1 MKFTIYQESRPGARP
16 NNQDRVAYSYTRESL
31 LLVVADGMGG
41 HLHGEIAAQI
51 AVQYIVESF
60 QRAAKPQIRDELMFL
75 SRCLSNAHAA
85 IQDYA
90 FDKSLSEAPRT
101 TIVAC
106 LVQNSVA
113 FWAHAGDSR
122 LYLIRRGRIVQQTRD
137 HSRLQMML
145 DQGLIDEEA
154 AARHP
159 ARNRIFSCLG
169 GTHSPQIEFSS
180 PVPLF
185 ANDLITICTDGV
197 WGNLTPDDFTEQL
210 SDANI
215 LDASPRLLDLAETHG
230 SVTCDNLSML
240 AMRWHDDYTEETP
253 SSVSTD
259 MMPADGITTKMEGF
273 VRTRGTETTGLSDDD
288 IERAISEINQA
299 IHKYSKFDTPK
310 S

>member
-31 LLVVADGMGG
+31 LMVVADGMGG

-51 AVQYIVESF
+51 AVQYITEAF
-60 QRAAKPQIRDELMFL
+60 HRAAKPQIQDELLFL
-75 SRCLSNAHAA
+75 SRCLGNAHAA

-90 FDKSLSEAPRT
+90 FDKRLPDAPRT

-106 LVQNSVA
+106 LIQNSVA

-169 GTHSPQIEFSS
+169 GTQSPQIEFSS

-185 ANDLITICTDGV
+185 TNDLITICTDGV
-197 WGNLTPDDFTEQL
+197 WGNLTPEDFTDRLGET
-210 SDANI
+210 NI
-215 LDASPRLLDLAETHG
+215 LESSPRLLDLAEAHG
-230 SVTCDNLSML
+230 GLTCDNLSML
-240 AMRWHDDYTEETP
+240 AMRWHDDYADAP
-253 SSVSTD
+253 SSTVSTD
-259 MMPADGITTKMEGF
+259 TMPLDGITTKMEGF
-273 VRTRGTETTGLSDDD
+273 VRGRPDTSSLSDSD
-288 IERAISEINQA
+288 IEKAIHEINLA
-299 IHKYSKFDTPK
+299 IQKYSKFDPGK
-310 S
+310 

>member
-16 NNQDRVAYSYTRESL
+16 NNQDRVAYSYTRDAL
-31 LLVVADGMGG
+31 LMVIADGMGG

-51 AVQYIVESF
+51 AVQYITESF
-60 QRAAKPQIRDELMFL
+60 QRNATPHVKDELLFL
-75 SRCLSNAHAA
+75 SRSLGNAHAA

-90 FDKSLSEAPRT
+90 FDKNLPEAPRT

-122 LYLIRRGRIVQQTRD
+122 LYLMRRGRTIQQTKD

-154 AARHP
+154 ALHHP

-169 GTHSPQIEFSS
+169 GSHSPQIEFSS

-185 ANDLITICTDGV
+185 ANDLIVMCTDGV
-197 WGNLTPDDFTEQL
+197 WGNLAPDEIL
-210 SDANI
+210 EKLADADV
-215 LDASPRLLDLAETHG
+215 LQASPKLMDRAEQNG
-230 SVTCDNLSML
+230 ALTCDNLSML
-240 AMRWHDDYTEETP
+240 ALRWHDDYVMEQATAISTEG
-253 SSVSTD
+253 
-259 MMPADGITTKMEGF
+259 MAADGITTKMEGF
-273 VRTRGTETTGLSDDD
+273 ARHRPPEGSNLSDAE
-288 IERAISEINQA
+288 IEKAIDEINLA
-299 IHKYSKFDTPK
+299 IKKFSRFDPGK
-310 S
+310 

>member
-1 MKFTIYQESRPGARP
+1 MKFTIYQESRPGGRP

-51 AVQYIVESF
+51 AVQYIIEAF
-60 QRAAKPQIRDELMFL
+60 QRAAKPVIQDELMFL
-75 SRCLSNAHAA
+75 SRCLGNAHAA

-90 FDKSLSEAPRT
+90 FDKNMPEAPRT

-106 LVQNSVA
+106 LIQNSVA

-122 LYLIRRGRIVQQTRD
+122 LYLIRRGRIAQQTKD

-145 DQGLIDEEA
+145 DQGLIDKEA

-169 GTHSPQIEFSS
+169 GSHSPQIEFSS

-185 ANDLITICTDGV
+185 ANDLIVICTDGV
-197 WGNLTPDDFTEQL
+197 WGNLSNEDFVERL
-210 SDANI
+210 GDADI
-215 LDASPRLLDLAETHG
+215 LQSSPRLLDAAERHG
-230 SVTCDNLSML
+230 GLTCDNLSML
-240 AMRWHDDYTEETP
+240 AMRWHDDYAEDAGP
-253 SSVSTD
+253 LISTAA
-259 MMPADGITTKMEGF
+259 MPDDGITTRMEGF
-273 VRTRGTETTGLSDDD
+273 GANRAADGGNLSDSD
-288 IERAISEINQA
+288 IEKAIDEINQA
-299 IHKYSKFDTPK
+299 IQKYSRFDPGK
-310 S
+310 

>member
-16 NNQDRVAYSYTRESL
+16 NNQDRVAYSYTRDAL
-31 LLVVADGMGG
+31 LMVIADGMGG

-60 QRAAKPQIRDELMFL
+60 QRAATPHVKDELLFL
-75 SRCLSNAHAA
+75 SRCLGNAHAA

-90 FDKSLSEAPRT
+90 FDKNLPEAPRT

-122 LYLIRRGRIVQQTRD
+122 LYLIRRGRTIQQTKD

-154 AARHP
+154 ALHHP
-159 ARNRIFSCLG
+159 SRNRIFSCLG
-169 GTHSPQIEFSS
+169 GSHSPQIEFSS

-185 ANDLITICTDGV
+185 SNDLIVMCTDGV
-197 WGNLTPDDFTEQL
+197 WGNLAPDEITERLAEADVLQ
-210 SDANI
+210 
-215 LDASPRLLDLAETHG
+215 ASPRLLDRAE
-230 SVTCDNLSML
+230 SVGGLTCDNLSML
-240 AMRWHDDYTEETP
+240 ALRWHDDFVMEQASAISTEG
-253 SSVSTD
+253 
-259 MMPADGITTKMEGF
+259 MPLDGITTKMEGF
-273 VRTRGTETTGLSDDD
+273 ARNRPQEGANLSDAE
-288 IERAISEINQA
+288 IEKAIDEINLA
-299 IHKYSKFDTPK
+299 IKKFSRFDPGK
-310 S
+310 